1 MGIKIK
7 QVVLNKLKN
16 SRKDSLSKK
25 VDLGLMDEIEY
36 DFDSL
41 QDEVGRLS
49 YSTEEW
55 FEENFDK
62 FLEARSL
69 LREVYINFTE
79 GFLDPVDVEKDLERL
94 NNIIEQSENL
104 GIDPTQVDPNIFDH
118 IQLIKDLEYFNNRF
132 IEQRDQL
139 KQYGF

>member
-1 MGIKIK
+1 MAIRFN
-7 QVVLNKLKN
+7 QVILDKLHKNKTE
-16 SRKDSLSKK
+16 LSKK
-25 VDLGLMDEIEY
+25 VDLGLIDEIEY

-62 FLEARSL
+62 FLETRSL
-69 LREVYINFTE
+69 LRDVYINFSE
-79 GFLDPVDVEKDLERL
+79 SFLDPVDVERDLERL